1 MCIAGKVT
9 DGNFINSNLI
19 EKSIFSLFFC
29 NLNAGAVK
37 CQLPKKHS
45 LKDQQFSRIGES
57 YNLKKI
63 FSYMINF
70 IEHVINSREFSLL
83 FVIIIFMKASDTSSS
98 AIWYFH
104 TIVSPSSSGLCMI
117 LLKHR
122 LVVFFFKM
130 YLLNVCH
137 IVYKLVLV
145 RICKWIGRD
154 IPENSYGHI
163 RKWLNQ
169 FRVFFCC
176 GQARGASIL
185 HILSWKIQGY
195 IKWFFIN
202 IM

>member
-98 AIWYFH
+98 AI
-104 TIVSPSSSGLCMI
+104 
-117 LLKHR
+117 
-122 LVVFFFKM
+122 
-130 YLLNVCH
+130 
-137 IVYKLVLV
+137 
-145 RICKWIGRD
+145 
-154 IPENSYGHI
+154 
-163 RKWLNQ
+163 
-169 FRVFFCC
+169 
-176 GQARGASIL
+176 
-185 HILSWKIQGY
+185 
-195 IKWFFIN
+195 
-202 IM
+202 